1 MSVILNVILSLLL
14 SCWFFPLALG
24 CGVLFFGRTQYS
36 PADGCS
42 VVSLNFGVLA
52 GEDERT
58 PFHSA
63 IIFSF
68 VLFFCV
74 FLPPLL
80 NTSCFCQVHPDSVLH
95 CAHLCM
101 KCSTGISNFIEE
113 ISGLYH
119 SIVSLYFFALI
130 KERREWMD
138 WKRMDTCICMAESFY
153 SSPEII
159 TTLSFSYIIIQNQ
172 KV

>member
-113 ISGLYH
+113 ISGLSH
-119 SIVSLYFFALI
+119 SIVFIFFFLFALI
-130 KERREWMD
+130 TQEVFLISPCYSLELYTQMSISFLFSFAFLIL
-138 WKRMDTCICMAESFY
+138 MMALNE
-153 SSPEII
+153 
-159 TTLSFSYIIIQNQ
+159 
-172 KV
+172 VH